1 MNKLELLC
9 DIKNILGEGPY
20 YDYRNGNIRSE
31 ELMKRCPEKVMLLK
45 YNESKE
51 VQPWN

>member
-20 YDYRNGNIRSE
+20 YDYRNGNISWIDILGKKLFILDKIRN
-31 ELMKRCPEKVMLLK
+31 LK
-45 YNESKE
+45 ED
-51 VQPWN
+51 